1 MIHQYTRTFCP
12 ASLAALLVAILG
24 CMVWP
29 SGALAQDEDGEMDF
43 AHAPAVA
50 TPDTPVGRQL
60 EWVMGL
66 LNGSHALPIANAEEH
81 FHEVFLKQ
89 VPPAKLSK
97 ALADIRE
104 SAFGGSKIDLIQVLQ
119 DGEGDFALTGL
130 VRGGKESTR
139 VLSVFIAIHEDDKR
153 IVGLRFDRAGY
164 DFGNVG
170 DWDAYRG
177 TMGKRPGLLSFGAYE
192 LIEEVPGWPRN
203 TGARNENEPKDAETD
218 AEKSAKPLPTFRL
231 KPIHQ
236 IYDDKRLAVGSA
248 FKLWVL
254 GAIAE
259 DVIAGK
265 RTWDETMAIDDAF
278 KSLPSGTM
286 QNEAAGSEHPLEHFA
301 MKMISISDNTAT
313 DHLIHRVGRGRC
325 AAYFSRFSDDPT
337 RTLPFLSTMEMFK
350 LKLAPLPESPDDDP
364 EAFLAPRYIGASE
377 AEQAAMLAG
386 PMDNSETTGAV
397 TSADPIKSQIMGW
410 TTPRFVDSL
419 EWFASARELAKTLA
433 DLHRLEL
440 DDRNEPM
447 RRVLRKNP
455 GLMLD
460 KGTWKEIAY
469 KGGSEPGV
477 LSMNF
482 LLTRKD
488 DRLFVVTATWNSLE
502 QPLDEERLFALVKR
516 GIELAG
522 ETE

>member
-1 MIHQYTRTFCP
+1 MIHLCARSFRP
-12 ASLAALLVAILG
+12 ASLAAWLVAVLVG
-24 CMVWP
+24 VACP
-29 SGALAQDEDGEMDF
+29 NGALAQDEDGAMDF

-50 TPDTPVGRQL
+50 TPDTPVGKQL

-66 LNGSHALPIANAEEH
+66 LNGSPALPIANPEEH

-104 SAFGGSKIDLIQVLQ
+104 SAFGGTRIDLIQVQ
-119 DGEGDFALTGL
+119 RDGEGDFALTGL
-130 VRGGKESTR
+130 VRGGKETVR

-192 LIEEVPGWPRN
+192 LIEEVPEWPRN
-203 TGARNENEPKDAETD
+203 TGTKDASETKDAEKT
-218 AEKSAKPLPTFRL
+218 AKPLPTFRL

-265 RTWDETMAIDDAF
+265 RAWDETMTIDGAL

-313 DHLIHRVGRGRC
+313 DHLIHRVGRDRC

-364 EAFLAPRYIGASE
+364 EAFLAPRYINASE

-386 PMDNSETTGAV
+386 PMDASETSGAV
-397 TSADPIKSQIMGW
+397 TSADADTSRIMGW

-455 GLMLD
+455 GLLLD
-460 KGTWKEIAY
+460 KGIWKEIAY

-488 DRLFVVTATWNSLE
+488 DRLFVVTATWNNLE
-502 QPLDEERLFALVKR
+502 QPLDEDRLVALVKR